1 MFRLSKIT
9 DYGIVI
15 LADMARHATGPSV
28 AAPPSARH
36 ESFTAR
42 ELAEHVELPMPIVS
56 KVLKSLARAGIL
68 DSQRGAKGGYA
79 LAHRPEEINV
89 ADMISALDGP
99 LALTQCAAGPA
110 ICDLETSCS
119 IRNPWQVI
127 NQVVHYALA
136 SITLADLINP
146 DFIEHMSPISR
157 LGMLAQAKLGHGEIG
172 EVQ

>member
-15 LADMARHATGPSV
+15 LADMAKHALDTDV
-28 AAPPSARH
+28 AVERPTRH

-56 KVLKSLARAGIL
+56 KVLKSLARGGIL
-68 DSQRGAKGGYA
+68 DSQRGSKGGYA
-79 LAHRPEEINV
+79 LAYRPDEINV
-89 ADMISALDGP
+89 ADMITALDGP
-99 LALTQCAAGPA
+99 LALTQCAEGPA

-146 DFIEHMSPISR
+146 DFIDHMGPISR
-157 LGMLAQAKLGHGEIG
+157 LGVLARASRGSEEIG

>member
-15 LADMARHATGPSV
+15 LADLARHEAEADDGSGRV
-28 AAPPSARH
+28 VRH

-42 ELAEHVELPMPIVS
+42 ELSEHVELPLPIVS
-56 KVLKSLARAGIL
+56 KVLKVLARAGIL
-68 DSQRGAKGGYA
+68 DSQRGSKGGYA
-79 LAHRPEEINV
+79 LAFRPEEINV
-89 ADMISALDGP
+89 ADMITALDGP

-110 ICDLETSCS
+110 ICELETSCS
-119 IRNPWQVI
+119 VRNPWQVI

-136 SITLADLINP
+136 GITLADLTNP
-146 DFIEHMSPISR
+146 DFIDHLGPISH
-157 LGMLAQAKLGHGEIG
+157 LGVLAQRDPASGEIG